1 MAKRE
6 IGTKLKLDGEAEFK
20 AAVNNID
27 QSLKVM
33 SSEMAAVTS
42 SFDKNSASVS
52 DLQNKGQVYE
62 KQIEAQRAKLSEY
75 NKMLV
80 EAKAAQDKAAKAVS
94 DAKAEFGAQSA
105 EVQKAEQQLSAATK
119 KLNDYQIGANYATKS
134 LNQLERAQA
143 ANNEQIKQLKNGGV
157 DEASGKI
164 KKLGD
169 DAAKAGEEAAGSSG
183 KWDAFKNGVASACK
197 AAAAAI
203 AAVSAAAVAV
213 TKAVVDSANEVAQY
227 GDSIDKASQKIGVSA
242 EFYQEWEAV
251 LQHSGTS
258 MSSMTT
264 SFKTLANAS
273 QNASKKQQAAFEKL
287 GLSME
292 QVSSMSQ
299 EELFESVI
307 AGLQGMEE
315 GTERTATATALL
327 GKGAM
332 ELGPLF
338 NTSAADTKAMID
350 TVNDLG
356 GVMSNDAVK
365 ASAAYQDAL
374 QDMQTSI
381 DGAKR
386 NLTAEFLPAL
396 TTVMGGLTT
405 LFSGQGGGIEQVN
418 EGIKSFIDTL
428 SANIPGVLEAG
439 VGIVTGL
446 ITAITGNLPMLAD
459 AAVTVIMSLADGLIT
474 NLPSIIEAGV
484 QMILTLASGIAEALP
499 ELTPTIINVVLDIVN
514 MLIDNVDALIDAAIA
529 IITGLA
535 NGLIEALP
543 VLLERAPEIIGKL
556 VAALMDNIPLLLDA
570 AVTVIGSLVMTI
582 AENIP
587 QIIDTIAG
595 CLAEIY
601 LKIVDGGK
609 KWVESFEDLGGKIFE
624 WVQNLKAKLKEAFD
638 KIIDNFTELITPA
651 LDVGKNIIEGI
662 ADGIKDGVK
671 KVKDKVKGACT
682 ELLNGVKEFFGIHS
696 PSTVFK
702 NQVGENLAEG
712 LSEGFTEKMGKLSDE
727 MSDAVPSDYK
737 IGVNVTDTA
746 SAKKAI
752 DVIVKDYESGLLN
765 RKQFDKLYNQT
776 LEKCVKE
783 REKVE
788 EYGNQKITAAEKK
801 AAENRKKNVLSIS
814 KEQVDDI
821 VKAYENGEISLVEMN
836 ELYNQVYQTCA
847 DERVEI
853 EEYANDKITAAR
865 KKVTENHIKE
875 LKSNIKAEITEY
887 NKQMND
893 IEKSIKSTSAKLA
906 GGISDMYTFATD
918 DNGKVAA
925 KLNDIAKKQQQLN
938 QYYNNLQNLTDRG
951 ISDAMIEQLADLSLE
966 QGAAL
971 AESWAKMSDTELNGV
986 AAKFDNLSQTS
997 DKISALLYD
1006 KKSKQVSEAM
1016 IESLKTVTAGSEEF
1030 AEVGGGIMDQM
1041 LAGLTDSSSTDK
1053 IKAACDNIIKAFA
1066 DYLNI
1071 DIDTGLEEQLKNVS
1085 TAVDSSPAVTTTTD
1099 GITRGSMSRQS
1110 MGGSKSGGVGQSF
1123 VFNQYNT
1130 SPKALSRAEIAQD
1143 TKRQL
1148 QLASMI

>member
-20 AAVNNID
+20 AAVSNID

-42 SFDKNSASVS
+42 AFDKNSASVS

-62 KQIEAQRAKLSEY
+62 KQVEAQRAKLSEY

-143 ANNEQIKQLKNGGV
+143 ANNEQIKQLNSGGV

-169 DAAKAGEEAAGSSG
+169 DAAKAGEEAEGSSG

-213 TKAVVDSANEVAQY
+213 TKAVVDSAGEVAQY

-273 QNASKKQQAAFEKL
+273 QSASKKQQAAFETL

-338 NTSAADTKAMID
+338 NTSAADTQAMID

-386 NLTAEFLPAL
+386 NLTAEFLPAI
-396 TTVMGGLTT
+396 TTVMGGLTA

-418 EGIKSFIDTL
+418 EGIKSFVDTL

-446 ITAITGNLPMLAD
+446 ITAITGNLPMLAN
-459 AAVTVIMSLADGLIT
+459 AAVTVIMSLADGLIA

-499 ELTPTIINVVLDIVN
+499 ELTPTIVNVVLDIVN
-514 MLIDNVDALIDAAIA
+514 MLIDNVDELIDAAIA

-543 VLLERAPEIIGKL
+543 VLLERAPEIISKL
-556 VAALMDNIPLLLDA
+556 VAALMDNIPLLLEA
-570 AVTVIGSLVMTI
+570 AVSVIGSLVMAI

-587 QIIDTIAG
+587 KIIETIAG

-609 KWVESFEDLGGKIFE
+609 KWVESFENLGGKIYE
-624 WVQNLKAKLKEAFD
+624 WVQSLKEKLKEAFA

-651 LDVGKNIIEGI
+651 LDIGKNIIEGV
-662 ADGIKDGVK
+662 ANGIKEGVK
-671 KVKDKVKGACT
+671 KVKDKIKSACT
-682 ELLNGVKEFFGIHS
+682 ELLDGVKEFFGIHS

-702 NQVGENLAEG
+702 DQVGENLAAG
-712 LSEGFTEKMGKLSDE
+712 LSEGFTEKMGKLSGE
-727 MSDAVPSDYK
+727 MSDAVPSDYE
-737 IGVNVTDTA
+737 IGVKVTDTA

-752 DVIVKDYESGLLN
+752 DVLVKDYESGLLN
-765 RKQFDKLYNQT
+765 KAQFDKLYNQT

-788 EYGNQKITAAEKK
+788 EYGNQKITVAEKK

-814 KEQVDDI
+814 KEQVNDI
-821 VKAYENGEISLVEMN
+821 VKAYEEGEISLAEMN
-836 ELYNQVYQTCA
+836 ELYNQVYQSCA
-847 DERVEI
+847 DERVDI

-875 LKSNIKAEITEY
+875 LKNSIKSEITEY
-887 NKQMND
+887 NKQMED
-893 IEKSIKSTSAKLA
+893 IEKSIKSTSSKLA
-906 GGISDMYTFATD
+906 GSISDMYTFSTD
-918 DNGKVAA
+918 DNGKVTA
-925 KLNDIAKKQQQLN
+925 KLNDISKKQMQLN
-938 QYYNNLQNLTDRG
+938 QYYRNIQKIMENGAT
-951 ISDAMIEQLADLSLE
+951 DAMIEELANLSLE

-971 AESWAKMSDTELNGV
+971 ADAWAKMSSEELSGV
-986 AAKFDNLSQTS
+986 ASKYESITKTS
-997 DKISALLYD
+997 DKISSLLYD
-1006 KKSKQVSEAM
+1006 KKAKQVSEAM
-1016 IESLKTVTAGSEEF
+1016 LTSMKSIVGSSEEF
-1030 AEVGGGIMDQM
+1030 AEMGGGIIDQM
-1041 LAGLTDSSSTDK
+1041 LAGLTDGSSTDK
-1053 IKAACDNIIKAFA
+1053 IKAACDNIIKAFKEN
-1066 DYLNI
+1066 LGI
-1071 DIDTGLEEQLKNVS
+1071 EVDTKLEEELKSVN
-1085 TAVDSSPAVTTTTD
+1085 TTLGNSDAAKTD
-1099 GITRGSMSRQS
+1099 EKPLASGSLKKQKY
-1110 MGGSKSGGVGQSF
+1110 GGSDNANAGQSLT
-1123 VFNQYNT
+1123 FNQYNT
-1130 SPKALSRAEIAQD
+1130 SPKALSRAEIAHD
-1143 TKRQL
+1143 TRQAL